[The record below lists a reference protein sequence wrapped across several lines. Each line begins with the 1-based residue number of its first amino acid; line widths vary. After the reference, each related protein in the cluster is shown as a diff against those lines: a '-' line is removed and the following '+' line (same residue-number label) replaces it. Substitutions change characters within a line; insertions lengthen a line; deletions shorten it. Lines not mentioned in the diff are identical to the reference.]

1 MKLHNT
7 QPVDRVEE
15 KRVNPFITI
24 AEIRQTFGIGD
35 RLARRY
41 ARESGAVLPR
51 IKGAEY
57 KIRREQ
63 FLSWMERGTQNED

>member
-1 MKLHNT
+1 M
-7 QPVDRVEE
+7 
-15 KRVNPFITI
+15 NPFISI
-24 AEIRQTFGIGD
+24 AEIREKFGIGD

-57 KIRREQ
+57 KVRREQ
-63 FLSWMERGTQNED
+63 FLSWMERGEQNEN